1 MNVINSELH
10 SELKR
15 DFREFL
21 DHDFGGQTGSGKYH
35 EQVRGILKKFPDTKS
50 VRLDVDLQGT
60 SYGVDSFAC
69 LSISPGELLGPSLT
83 SFAFFTRLLVSP
95 LVPQTSPISRMICTV
110 GPCRR
115 LSNACRRSKTP

>member
-35 EQVRGILKKFPDTKS
+35 EQVRGILKKFPETKS
-50 VRLDVDLQGT
+50 VRLDVDLQGM
-60 SYGVDSFAC
+60 SPGVDSFAC
-69 LSISPGELLGPSLT
+69 LSISSLGLSQAPLCPVSPFSL
-83 SFAFFTRLLVSP
+83 AHPTRLLLRP
-95 LVPQTSPISRMICTV
+95 
-110 GPCRR
+110 RR
-115 LSNACRRSKTP
+115 L